1 MARKK
6 RSRRSASKRVATK
19 TGSAS
24 KLVPI
29 ASDVWL
35 EIGPIW
41 IERNPRDIRETVV
54 REAHVR
60 RLRQK

>member
-1 MARKK
+1 MARK
-6 RSRRSASKRVATK
+6 RRGRRATSKRVAK

-24 KLVPI
+24 KLLPV

-41 IERNPRDIRETVV
+41 IERNPNDIREIVV